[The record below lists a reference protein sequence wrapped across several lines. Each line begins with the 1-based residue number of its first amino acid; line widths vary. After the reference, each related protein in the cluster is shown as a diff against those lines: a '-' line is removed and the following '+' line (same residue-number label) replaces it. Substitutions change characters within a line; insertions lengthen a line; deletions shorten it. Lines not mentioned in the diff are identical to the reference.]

1 MNVLTDVALRDPS
14 LPGKPRRLLAE
25 KDAAHYSPTLVT
37 VDKAKTM
44 VRYAAA
50 LLAEAE
56 RH

>member
-14 LPGKPRRLLAE
+14 LPGKLRRLLAE